1 MPNIAFTFRGASE
14 SNSERFPVLHTK
26 AEQTVTHF
34 FTFCTSMNF
43 TFTTLDLVIIVGY
56 IAAIVAY
63 GFYHRKAGS
72 SEEYFLAGRNMP
84 WYVIGISMFSANISS
99 NSLIAITGG
108 AYKGGIVFF
117 NYEWMASIVL
127 TFFCLFILPFYLKS
141 QVYTMPEYFEKR
153 YDVRSRYYFS
163 FITLVGNIFIDTAGT
178 LFAGVV
184 IAKLVY
190 PEANTVLIVSLLAI
204 FAAGYTIFGGL
215 SSVMRTEMVNTI
227 ILLVSALIL
236 SFIVY
241 EKAGGYSAIMEYASS
256 KDASFTHLV
265 QPLGHPDMPW
275 PGLLLGVPLLGF
287 YFWCNNQFIV
297 QRALS
302 ARDANQ
308 ARKGALF
315 AALLKIPIL
324 FLLVIPGLAAL
335 KLYPNLQEM
344 YAGQLKNY
352 SDGAYPTLV
361 FQLLPAG
368 LIGLVVAGFL
378 AAMASAVSATLN
390 SASTLV
396 TMDFVQ
402 KFRPGMDSKGLVRA
416 GQIATVVFMVITVAW
431 APQIANF
438 ESLMN
443 YMQSVLALISPPVV
457 AIFLIG
463 LFWKRANADGAFAAL
478 MAGLVIAIFTVASEV
493 TGMSPAWNGVHFLIK
508 APIIFAICSVI
519 QIAVSLAT
527 APPPIEKTTGFIWN
541 NGVYNEDSEAL
552 KGLAWYENYRVMA
565 VILLVITF
573 AVVFY
578 YR

>member
-1 MPNIAFTFRGASE
+1 
-14 SNSERFPVLHTK
+14 
-26 AEQTVTHF
+26 
-34 FTFCTSMNF
+34 MNF
-43 TFTTLDLVIIVGY
+43 TLSTIDLVIIVGY
-56 IAAIVAY
+56 ITAIVAY

-127 TFFCLFILPFYLKS
+127 AFFCMFILPFYLKS
-141 QVYTMPEYFEKR
+141 KVYTMPEFFEKR

-190 PEANTVLIVSLLAI
+190 PEANTLVIVSLLAI

-215 SSVMRTEMVNTI
+215 SSVMRTEMVNTV
-227 ILLVSALIL
+227 ILLISAVIL
-236 SFIVY
+236 AFIVY
-241 EKAGGYSAIMEYASS
+241 DKAGGYDAIVGHATA
-256 KDASFTHLV
+256 KDPSYMHLV
-265 QPLGHPDMPW
+265 QPSDNPDMPW
-275 PGLLLGVPLLGF
+275 QGLLFGVPLLGF

-302 ARDANQ
+302 ARNANE

-324 FLLVIPGLAAL
+324 FLLVIPGVAAL

-344 YAGQLKNY
+344 YAGQLKNF

-361 FQLLPAG
+361 FDLLPVG
-368 LIGLVVAGFL
+368 LIGLIVAGFL

-402 KFRPGMDSKGLVRA
+402 KFRPDMDSKGLVRS
-416 GQIATVVFMVITVAW
+416 GQIATVVFMCITVAW

-443 YMQSVLALISPPVV
+443 YMQGVLALISPPVV
-457 AIFLIG
+457 AIFLLG

-478 MAGLVIAIFTVASEV
+478 MVGLVIALVTVASQVYELL
-493 TGMSPAWNGVHFLIK
+493 PDWNNVHFLVK
-508 APIIFAICSVI
+508 APIILTICAVV
-519 QIAVSLAT
+519 QIAISLVT
-527 APPPIEKTTGFIWN
+527 APPPADKIIGMTWDKQ
-541 NGVYNEDSEAL
+541 VYEEDSAAL
-552 KGLAWYENYRVMA
+552 RGLPWYQNYRTLA
-565 VILLVITF
+565 IILLIATF
-573 AVVFY
+573 AVVWW

>member
-1 MPNIAFTFRGASE
+1 
-14 SNSERFPVLHTK
+14 
-26 AEQTVTHF
+26 
-34 FTFCTSMNF
+34 MNF
-43 TFTTLDLVIIVGY
+43 TFTNLDLFIIIAY
-56 IAAIVAY
+56 IAAIIAY
-63 GFYHRKAGS
+63 GFYYRKAGS

-117 NYEWMASIVL
+117 NYEWMASVVL
-127 TFFCLFILPFYLKS
+127 TFFCVFILPFYLKS

-190 PEANTVLIVSLLAI
+190 PEVNTILIVTLLAM

-227 ILLVSALIL
+227 ILLISACIL
-236 SFIVY
+236 CFIVY
-241 EKAGGYSAIMEYASS
+241 EKAGGYSAIMEYANA
-256 KDASFTHLV
+256 KDPSFTHLV
-265 QPLGHPDMPW
+265 QPVDHPDMPW

-302 ARDANQ
+302 ARDANE

-335 KLYPNLQEM
+335 KLYPNLQDM
-344 YAGQLKNY
+344 YADQLKNFA
-352 SDGAYPTLV
+352 DGAYPTLV

-368 LIGLVVAGFL
+368 LVGLVVAGFL

-396 TMDFVQ
+396 TMDFVK
-402 KFRPGMDSKGLVRA
+402 KFNPNMDSKSLVRA
-416 GQIATVVFMVITVAW
+416 GQLATVAFMLITVAW

-478 MAGLVIAIFTVASEV
+478 MAGLVIAVFTVASEV
-493 TGMSPAWNGVHFLIK
+493 GDISAGWNGVHFLIK
-508 APIIFAICSVI
+508 APIIFAICSLI
-519 QIAVSLAT
+519 QIVVSLMT
-527 APPPIEKTTGFIWN
+527 APPPPEKWTGFIWN
-541 NGVYNEDSEAL
+541 KTVYNEDSAAL
-552 KGLAWYENYRVMA
+552 AGVPWYQNYRVLA

>member
-1 MPNIAFTFRGASE
+1 
-14 SNSERFPVLHTK
+14 
-26 AEQTVTHF
+26 
-34 FTFCTSMNF
+34 MNF
-43 TFTTLDLVIIVGY
+43 TFTTIDLVIIVGY

-72 SEEYFLAGRNMP
+72 SEDYFLAGRNMP

-117 NYEWMASIVL
+117 NYEWMASVVL
-127 TFFCLFILPFYLKS
+127 TFFCVFILPFYLKS
-141 QVYTMPEYFEKR
+141 QVYTMPEFFEKR

-190 PEANTVLIVSLLAI
+190 PEANTLLIVSLLAI

-215 SSVMRTEMVNTI
+215 SSVMRTEMVNTV
-227 ILLVSALIL
+227 ILLISAVIL
-236 SFIVY
+236 CFIVY
-241 EKAGGYSAIMEYASS
+241 SKAGGYDAIVAHANA
-256 KDASFTHLV
+256 KDPSFMHLV
-265 QPLGHPDMPW
+265 QPADHPDMPW
-275 PGLLLGVPLLGF
+275 QGLLLGVPLLGF

-302 ARDANQ
+302 AKNADE

-324 FLLVIPGLAAL
+324 FLLVFPGLAAL

-344 YAGQLKNY
+344 YAGQLKNFA
-352 SDGAYPTLV
+352 DGAYPTLV
-361 FQLLPAG
+361 FDLLPAG
-368 LIGLVVAGFL
+368 LVGLVVAGFL

-402 KFRPGMDSKGLVRA
+402 KFRPDMDSKGLVRA
-416 GQIATVVFMVITVAW
+416 GQIATVFFMLITVAW

-443 YMQSVLALISPPVV
+443 YMQGVLALISPPVV
-457 AIFLIG
+457 AIFLLG
-463 LFWKRANADGAFAAL
+463 LFWRRANADGAFAAL
-478 MAGLVIAIFTVASEV
+478 MAGLAIAIFTVASQVGSIWE
-493 TGMSPAWNGVHFLIK
+493 TWDKVHFLVK
-508 APIIFAICSVI
+508 APIILAICMAI
-519 QIAVSLAT
+519 QIVVSLAT
-527 APPPIEKTTGFIWN
+527 APPPAVKTAGMTWDN
-541 NGVYNEDSEAL
+541 AVYEEDSAAL
-552 KGLAWYENYRVMA
+552 KGLPWYQNYRVLA
-565 VILLVITF
+565 VLLMLAT
-573 AVVFY
+573 ALVVGLY
-578 YR
+578 W

>member
-1 MPNIAFTFRGASE
+1 
-14 SNSERFPVLHTK
+14 
-26 AEQTVTHF
+26 
-34 FTFCTSMNF
+34 MNF

-56 IAAIVAY
+56 IAVIVAY

-117 NYEWMASIVL
+117 NYEWMASVVL
-127 TFFCLFILPFYLKS
+127 TFFCVFILPFYLKS

-190 PEANTVLIVSLLAI
+190 PEANTLLIVSLLAV

-227 ILLVSALIL
+227 ILLISAVIL
-236 SFIVY
+236 CFIVY
-241 EKAGGYSAIMEYASS
+241 DKAGGYDAIVAHANA
-256 KDASFTHLV
+256 KDPSFMHLV
-265 QPLGHPDMPW
+265 QPIDHPDMPW

-302 ARDANQ
+302 ARNANE

-324 FLLVIPGLAAL
+324 FLLVFPGLAAL
-335 KLYPNLQEM
+335 KLYPNLQDM
-344 YAGQLKNY
+344 YAGQLKNFA
-352 SDGAYPTLV
+352 DGAYPTLV

-368 LIGLVVAGFL
+368 LVGLVVAGFL

-402 KFRPGMDSKGLVRA
+402 KFRPNMDSKGLVRA

-443 YMQSVLALISPPVV
+443 YMQGVLALISPPVV

-478 MAGLVIAIFTVASEV
+478 MTGLVIALFTVASEV
-493 TGMSPAWNGVHFLIK
+493 LGLSEAWNKVHFLMK
-508 APIIFAICSVI
+508 APIIFAICSVV
-519 QIAVSLAT
+519 QVAVSLAT
-527 APPPIEKTTGFIWN
+527 AVPPAHKLVGFTWN
-541 NGVYNEDSEAL
+541 KAVYDEDSAEL
-552 KGLAWYENYRVMA
+552 VGVPWYQNYRVLS
-565 VILLVITF
+565 VILLIITF

>member
-1 MPNIAFTFRGASE
+1 
-14 SNSERFPVLHTK
+14 
-26 AEQTVTHF
+26 
-34 FTFCTSMNF
+34 MNF
-43 TFTTLDLVIIVGY
+43 TFTNLDLFIIAGY
-56 IAAIVAY
+56 ILAIVAY

-117 NYEWMASIVL
+117 NYEWMASVVL
-127 TFFCLFILPFYLKS
+127 AFFCVFILPFYLKTG
-141 QVYTMPEYFEKR
+141 VYTMPEYFERR
-153 YDVRSRYYFS
+153 YDARSRYYFS
-163 FITLVGNIFIDTAGT
+163 FITLIGNIFIDTAGT

-190 PEANTVLIVSLLAI
+190 PEANTFLVVLLLAL

-227 ILLVSALIL
+227 VLLTSALIL
-236 SFIVY
+236 AFIVY
-241 EKAGGYSAIMEYASS
+241 REAGGYSAIVEAANA
-256 KDASFTHLV
+256 KDPSFMHLV
-265 QPLGHPDMPW
+265 QPSGHPDMPW
-275 PGLLLGVPLLGF
+275 QGLLLGVPLLGF

-302 ARDANQ
+302 ARNANE

-324 FLLVIPGLAAL
+324 FLLVFPGVAAI
-335 KLYPNLQEM
+335 KLYPELKEM
-344 YAGQLKNY
+344 YAGQLQNFA
-352 SDGAYPTLV
+352 DGAYPTLV
-361 FQLLPAG
+361 FKLLPVG

-402 KFRPGMDSKGLVRA
+402 KLRPGLSSKGLVRA
-416 GQIATVVFMVITVAW
+416 GQIATVGFMLITVAW
-431 APQIANF
+431 APQIARF

-457 AIFLIG
+457 AIFLLG

-478 MAGLVIAIFTVASEV
+478 MTGLAMALFSVFSQVY
-493 TGMSPAWNGVHFLIK
+493 GWSPDWNNVHFLVK
-508 APIIFAICSVI
+508 APILLAICAVV
-519 QIAVSLAT
+519 QTAVSLAT
-527 APPPIEKTTGFIWN
+527 SAPPADKTTGMIWTPQ
-541 NGVYNEDSEAL
+541 VYAEDSIPL
-552 KGLAWYENYRVMA
+552 QGLPWYQNYRVLA
-565 VILLVITF
+565 VLLLALTF
-573 AVVFY
+573 AVVYY

>member
-1 MPNIAFTFRGASE
+1 
-14 SNSERFPVLHTK
+14 
-26 AEQTVTHF
+26 
-34 FTFCTSMNF
+34 MNF
-43 TFTTLDLVIIVGY
+43 NFTSLDLIIIVGY

-117 NYEWMASIVL
+117 NYEWVASVVL
-127 TFFCLFILPFYLKS
+127 AFFCVFILPFYLKS

-163 FITLVGNIFIDTAGT
+163 FITLIGNIFIDTAGT

-190 PEANTVLIVSLLAI
+190 PEANTFLIVSLLAI

-227 ILLVSALIL
+227 ILLVSACIL
-236 SFIVY
+236 CAIVY
-241 EKAGGYSAIMEYASS
+241 TEAGGYNAIMEYANA
-256 KDASFTHLV
+256 KDPSFTHLV
-265 QPLGHPDMPW
+265 QPVGHPDMPW

-302 ARDANQ
+302 ARDANE

-344 YAGQLKNY
+344 YAGQLKNF

-361 FQLLPAG
+361 FSLLPAG

-396 TMDFVQ
+396 TMDFVK
-402 KFRPGMDSKGLVRA
+402 KFNPDMDSKSLVRA
-416 GQIATVVFMVITVAW
+416 GQIATVVFMLITVAW

-443 YMQSVLALISPPVV
+443 YMQGVLALISPPVV
-457 AIFLIG
+457 AIFLVG

-478 MAGLVIAIFTVASEV
+478 MVGLVIALFTVASEV
-493 TGMSPAWNGVHFLIK
+493 GSISPAWNGVHFLIK
-508 APIIFAICSVI
+508 APVIFAICSLV
-519 QIAVSLAT
+519 QIVVSLTT
-527 APPPIEKTTGFIWN
+527 APPPAEKWVGFTWDKA
-541 NGVYNEDSEAL
+541 VYEEDSAAL
-552 KGLAWYENYRVMA
+552 VGVPWYRNYRVLA
-565 VILLVITF
+565 VLLLVVTF
-573 AVVFY
+573 AVVIY

>member
-1 MPNIAFTFRGASE
+1 A
-14 SNSERFPVLHTK
+14 
-26 AEQTVTHF
+26 
-34 FTFCTSMNF
+34 
-43 TFTTLDLVIIVGY
+43 
-56 IAAIVAY
+56 
-63 GFYHRKAGS
+63 
-72 SEEYFLAGRNMP
+72 
-84 WYVIGISMFSANISS
+84 
-99 NSLIAITGG
+99 
-108 AYKGGIVFF
+108 
-117 NYEWMASIVL
+117 
-127 TFFCLFILPFYLKS
+127 
-141 QVYTMPEYFEKR
+141 
-153 YDVRSRYYFS
+153 RSRYYFS

-190 PEANTVLIVSLLAI
+190 PGANTTLIVSLLAI
-204 FAAGYTIFGGL
+204 FAAGYTIVGGL
-215 SSVMRTEMVNTI
+215 SSVMRTEMVNTV
-227 ILLVSALIL
+227 ILLISAVIL
-236 SFIVY
+236 AFIVY
-241 EKAGGYSAIMEYASS
+241 DKAGGYDAIVAHANST
-256 KDASFTHLV
+256 DPSFIHLV
-265 QPLGHPDMPW
+265 QPSDHPDMPW
-275 PGLLLGVPLLGF
+275 QGLLLGVPLLGF

-302 ARDANQ
+302 ARNADE

-324 FLLVIPGLAAL
+324 FLLVLPGVAAI

-344 YAGQLKNY
+344 YAGQLKNF

-361 FQLLPAG
+361 FDLLPVG
-368 LIGLVVAGFL
+368 IVGLVVAGFL

-402 KFRPGMDSKGLVRA
+402 KMRPGMDSRGLVRS
-416 GQIATVVFMVITVAW
+416 GQIATVVFMVLTVLW

-457 AIFLIG
+457 AIFLLG

-478 MAGLVIAIFTVASEV
+478 MTGLFIAIFTVASQVSGISE
-493 TGMSPAWNGVHFLIK
+493 AWNNVHFLVK
-508 APIIFAICSVI
+508 APVILAICAAV

-527 APPPIEKTTGFIWN
+527 APPPAEKITGMTWN
-541 NGVYNEDSEAL
+541 NAVYEEDSASL
-552 KGLAWYENYRVMA
+552 RGLPWYQNYRTLS
-565 VILLVITF
+565 VILLIVTF
-573 AVVFY
+573 AVVWW

>member
-1 MPNIAFTFRGASE
+1 
-14 SNSERFPVLHTK
+14 
-26 AEQTVTHF
+26 
-34 FTFCTSMNF
+34 MNF
-43 TFTTLDLVIIVGY
+43 TFTNLDLFIIAGY
-56 IAAIVAY
+56 ILAIVAY

-117 NYEWMASIVL
+117 NYEWMASVVL
-127 TFFCLFILPFYLKS
+127 AFFCVFILPFYLKTG
-141 QVYTMPEYFEKR
+141 VYTMPEYFERR
-153 YDVRSRYYFS
+153 YDARSRYYFS
-163 FITLVGNIFIDTAGT
+163 FITLIGNIFIDTAGT

-190 PEANTVLIVSLLAI
+190 PEANTFLVVLLLAL

-227 ILLVSALIL
+227 VLLTSALIL
-236 SFIVY
+236 AFIVY
-241 EKAGGYSAIMEYASS
+241 REAGGYSAIVEAANA
-256 KDASFTHLV
+256 KDPSFMHLV
-265 QPLGHPDMPW
+265 QPSGHPDMPW
-275 PGLLLGVPLLGF
+275 QGLLLGVPLLGF

-302 ARDANQ
+302 ARNANE

-324 FLLVIPGLAAL
+324 FLLVFPGVAAI
-335 KLYPNLQEM
+335 KLYPELKEM
-344 YAGQLKNY
+344 YAGQLQNFA
-352 SDGAYPTLV
+352 DGAYPTLV
-361 FQLLPAG
+361 FKLLPVG

-402 KFRPGMDSKGLVRA
+402 KLRPGLSSKGLVRA
-416 GQIATVVFMVITVAW
+416 GQIATVGFMLITVAW
-431 APQIANF
+431 APQIARF

-457 AIFLIG
+457 AIFLLG

-478 MAGLVIAIFTVASEV
+478 MTGLAMALFSVFSQ
-493 TGMSPAWNGVHFLIK
+493 MYDWSPAWNNVHFLVK
-508 APIIFAICSVI
+508 APILLAICAVV
-519 QIAVSLAT
+519 QTAVSLAT
-527 APPPIEKTTGFIWN
+527 APPPADKTTGMIWTPQ
-541 NGVYNEDSEAL
+541 VYAEDSIPL
-552 KGLAWYENYRVMA
+552 QGLPWYQNYRVLA
-565 VILLVITF
+565 VLLLALTF
-573 AVVFY
+573 AVVYY

>member
-1 MPNIAFTFRGASE
+1 MEFHF
-14 SNSERFPVLHTK
+14 HT
-26 AEQTVTHF
+26 V
-34 FTFCTSMNF
+34 
-43 TFTTLDLVIIVGY
+43 DLLIITGY
-56 IAAIVAY
+56 ILAIVAY
-63 GFYHRKAGS
+63 GIYHRKAGS

-108 AYKGGIVFF
+108 AFKGGIVFF
-117 NYEWMASIVL
+117 NYEWMASVVL
-127 TFFCLFILPFYLKS
+127 AFFCMFILPFYLKS
-141 QVYTMPEYFEKR
+141 QVYTMPEFFEKR
-153 YDVRSRYYFS
+153 YDARSRYYFS

-190 PEANTVLIVSLLAI
+190 PGANTTLIVSLLAI
-204 FAAGYTIFGGL
+204 FAAGYTIVGGL
-215 SSVMRTEMVNTI
+215 SSVMRTEMVNTV
-227 ILLVSALIL
+227 ILLISAVIL
-236 SFIVY
+236 AFIVY
-241 EKAGGYSAIMEYASS
+241 DKAGGYDAIVKHANTT
-256 KDASFTHLV
+256 DPSFMHLV
-265 QPLGHPDMPW
+265 QPSDHPDMPW
-275 PGLLLGVPLLGF
+275 QGLLFGVPLLGF

-302 ARDANQ
+302 ARNADE

-324 FLLVIPGLAAL
+324 FLLVLPGVAAI

-344 YAGQLKNY
+344 YAGQLKNF

-361 FQLLPAG
+361 FDLLPVG
-368 LIGLVVAGFL
+368 LVGLVVAGFL

-402 KFRPGMDSKGLVRA
+402 KLRPDMDSKGLVRS
-416 GQIATVVFMVITVAW
+416 GQIATVVFMVLTVLW

-457 AIFLIG
+457 AIFLLG

-478 MAGLVIAIFTVASEV
+478 MTGLVIAIFTVVSQVSELS
-493 TGMSPAWNGVHFLIK
+493 GAWNNVHFLVK
-508 APIIFAICSVI
+508 APIILAICGLV
-519 QIAVSLAT
+519 QIVVSLAT
-527 APPPIEKTTGFIWN
+527 APPPAENTSGMTWN
-541 NGVYNEDSEAL
+541 NTVYEEDSASL
-552 KGLAWYENYRVMA
+552 RGLPWYQNYRTLS

-573 AVVFY
+573 AVVWW

>member
-1 MPNIAFTFRGASE
+1 
-14 SNSERFPVLHTK
+14 
-26 AEQTVTHF
+26 
-34 FTFCTSMNF
+34 MNF
-43 TFTTLDLVIIVGY
+43 TFSTLDLVIIVGY
-56 IAAIVAY
+56 ITAIVAY

-127 TFFCLFILPFYLKS
+127 AFFCMFILPFYLKS
-141 QVYTMPEYFEKR
+141 QVYTMPEFFEKR
-153 YDVRSRYYFS
+153 YDARSRYYFS

-190 PEANTVLIVSLLAI
+190 PEANTTLIVSLLAI

-215 SSVMRTEMVNTI
+215 SSVMRTEMVNTV
-227 ILLVSALIL
+227 ILLISAVIL
-236 SFIVY
+236 AFIVY
-241 EKAGGYSAIMEYASS
+241 NKAGGYDAIVEYANA
-256 KDASFTHLV
+256 KDASFMHLI
-265 QPLGHPDMPW
+265 QPSDNPDMPW
-275 PGLLLGVPLLGF
+275 QGLVFGVPLLGF

-302 ARDANQ
+302 AKNANE

-324 FLLVIPGLAAL
+324 FLLVIPGVAAL

-344 YAGQLKNY
+344 YAGQLKNF

-361 FQLLPAG
+361 FDLLPAG
-368 LIGLVVAGFL
+368 LIGLIVAGFL

-402 KFRPGMDSKGLVRA
+402 KFRPNMDSKGLVRA

-443 YMQSVLALISPPVV
+443 YMQGVLALISPPVV
-457 AIFLIG
+457 AIFLLG

-478 MAGLVIAIFTVASEV
+478 MVGLAIALITVASQV
-493 TGMSPAWNGVHFLIK
+493 SDLIPAWNAVHFLVK
-508 APIIFAICSVI
+508 APLILAVCATV
-519 QIAVSLAT
+519 QIVVSLAT
-527 APPPIEKTTGFIWN
+527 APPSAEKTIGMTWN
-541 NGVYNEDSEAL
+541 NEVYQADSAEL
-552 KGLAWYENYRVMA
+552 KGLAWYQNYRTLA
-565 VILLVITF
+565 LILLAVTF
-573 AVVFY
+573 AVVWW

>member
-1 MPNIAFTFRGASE
+1 
-14 SNSERFPVLHTK
+14 
-26 AEQTVTHF
+26 
-34 FTFCTSMNF
+34 MNF

-56 IAAIVAY
+56 ILAIVAY

-117 NYEWMASIVL
+117 NYEWMASVVL
-127 TFFCLFILPFYLKS
+127 AFFCVFILPFYLRTG
-141 QVYTMPEYFEKR
+141 VYTMPEFFEKR
-153 YDVRSRYYFS
+153 YDARSRYYFS
-163 FITLVGNIFIDTAGT
+163 FITLIGNIFIDTAGT

-190 PEANTVLIVSLLAI
+190 PEANTFLIVLLLAM

-227 ILLVSALIL
+227 ILLISAVIL
-236 SFIVY
+236 AFIVY
-241 EKAGGYSAIMEYASS
+241 DKAGGYQAIVDAANA
-256 KDASFTHLV
+256 KDPSFMHLV
-265 QPLGHPDMPW
+265 QPSNHPDMPW
-275 PGLLLGVPLLGF
+275 QGLLLGVPLLGF

-302 ARDANQ
+302 ARDANE

-324 FLLVIPGLAAL
+324 FLLVLPGIAAI
-335 KLYPNLQEM
+335 KLYPDLQEM

-352 SDGAYPTLV
+352 ADGAYPTLV
-361 FQLLPAG
+361 FKLLPAG
-368 LIGLVVAGFL
+368 LVGLVVAGFL

-402 KFRPGMDSKGLVRA
+402 KLRPGLSSQGLVRA
-416 GQIATVVFMVITVAW
+416 GQIATVGFMLITVAW

-457 AIFLIG
+457 AIFLLG

-478 MAGLVIAIFTVASEV
+478 MAGLAMALFSVASQVYEL
-493 TGMSPAWNGVHFLIK
+493 SPAWNQVHFLVK
-508 APIIFAICSVI
+508 APILLAVCMTV
-519 QIAVSLAT
+519 QLVVSLAT
-527 APPPIEKTTGFIWN
+527 APPPAEKIVGMIWTPQ
-541 NGVYNEDSEAL
+541 VYAEDSIPL
-552 KGLAWYENYRVMA
+552 QGVPWYQNYRVLA
-565 VILLVITF
+565 VLLLILTF

>member
-1 MPNIAFTFRGASE
+1 MHHFT
-14 SNSERFPVLHTK
+14 L
-26 AEQTVTHF
+26 
-34 FTFCTSMNF
+34 
-43 TFTTLDLVIIVGY
+43 TTLDLIIIVGY
-56 IAAIVAY
+56 IVAIVAY
-63 GFYHRKAGS
+63 GFYHRKASS
-72 SEEYFLAGRNMP
+72 SEEYFLAGRDMP
-84 WYVIGISMFSANISS
+84 WYVIGISMFAANISS

-127 TFFCLFILPFYLKS
+127 TFFCFFILPFYLKS
-141 QVYTMPEYFEKR
+141 GVYTMPEYFERR
-153 YDVRSRYYFS
+153 YDARSRYYFS
-163 FITLVGNIFIDTAGT
+163 FITLIGNIFIDTAGT

-190 PEANTVLIVSLLAI
+190 PEANTTLIVSLLAV
-204 FAAGYTIFGGL
+204 FAATYTIFGGL
-215 SSVMRTEMVNTI
+215 SSVMRTEMVNTV
-227 ILLVSALIL
+227 ILLISALIL
-236 SFIVY
+236 AVIVFN
-241 EKAGGYSAIMEYASS
+241 KAGGYDAIIATANA
-256 KDASFTHLV
+256 KNPSFTHLV
-265 QPLGHPDMPW
+265 LPSDNPDMPW
-275 PGLLLGVPLLGF
+275 QGLLFGVPLLGF

-302 ARDANQ
+302 AKNANE

-324 FLLVIPGLAAL
+324 FLLVFPGLAAL
-335 KLYPNLQEM
+335 KLYPNLQDM
-344 YAGQLKNY
+344 FSGQLKNFA
-352 SDGAYPTLV
+352 DGAYPTLV
-361 FQLLPAG
+361 FDLLPVG
-368 LIGLVVAGFL
+368 LVGLVVAGFL

-402 KFRPGMDSKGLVRA
+402 KLRPGLDSKGLVRA
-416 GQIATVVFMVITVAW
+416 GQIATVFFMVITVAW
-431 APQIANF
+431 APQIGKF

-457 AIFLIG
+457 AIFLVG

-478 MAGLVIAIFTVASEV
+478 MAGLAVALV
-493 TGMSPAWNGVHFLIK
+493 TLFSQIYNLIPDWNKVHFLVK
-508 APIIFAICSVI
+508 APLLLVLCATV

-527 APPPIEKTTGFIWN
+527 APPPAVKTDHFTWSKA
-541 NGVYNEDSEAL
+541 YYDADSAAL
-552 KGLAWYENYRVMA
+552 AGIPWFKNYRVLA
-565 VILLVITF
+565 ILLLVLTF

>member
-1 MPNIAFTFRGASE
+1 
-14 SNSERFPVLHTK
+14 
-26 AEQTVTHF
+26 
-34 FTFCTSMNF
+34 MNF
-43 TFTTLDLVIIVGY
+43 TFTHLDLFIIVGY
-56 IAAIVAY
+56 ILAIVAY

-72 SEEYFLAGRNMP
+72 SEDYFLAGRNMP

-127 TFFCLFILPFYLKS
+127 TFFCVFILPFYLRS
-141 QVYTMPEYFEKR
+141 QVYTMPEFFEKR
-153 YDVRSRYYFS
+153 YDARSRYYFS

-215 SSVMRTEMVNTI
+215 SSVMRTEMVNTV
-227 ILLVSALIL
+227 ILLISAVIL
-236 SFIVY
+236 CFIVY
-241 EKAGGYSAIMEYASS
+241 DKAGGYDAIMANAEAN
-256 KDASFTHLV
+256 DPSFIHLI
-265 QPLGHPDMPW
+265 QPTDHPDMPW
-275 PGLLLGVPLLGF
+275 QGLLLGVPLLGF

-302 ARDANQ
+302 AKNANE

-315 AALLKIPIL
+315 AALLKIPVL

-344 YAGQLKNY
+344 YAGQLKNF

-402 KFRPGMDSKGLVRA
+402 KFRPDMDSKGLVRA

-443 YMQSVLALISPPVV
+443 YMQGVLALISPPVV

-478 MAGLVIAIFTVASEV
+478 MAGLGIALFTVASQVSGLSE
-493 TGMSPAWNGVHFLIK
+493 AWNGVHFLIK
-508 APIIFAICSVI
+508 APIILAICSVI
-519 QIAVSLAT
+519 QIVVSLAT
-527 APPPIEKTTGFIWN
+527 APPPAEKLVGMTWDN
-541 NGVYNEDSEAL
+541 AVYQEDTAEL
-552 KGLAWYENYRVMA
+552 KGVPWHQNYRTMA
-565 VILLVITF
+565 VILLVLTF

>member
-1 MPNIAFTFRGASE
+1 
-14 SNSERFPVLHTK
+14 
-26 AEQTVTHF
+26 
-34 FTFCTSMNF
+34 MNF
-43 TFTTLDLVIIVGY
+43 TFTNLDLFIIVGY
-56 IAAIVAY
+56 ILAIVAY

-72 SEEYFLAGRNMP
+72 SEDYFLAGRNMP

-127 TFFCLFILPFYLKS
+127 TFFCVFILPFYLRS
-141 QVYTMPEYFEKR
+141 QVYTMPEFFEKR
-153 YDVRSRYYFS
+153 YDARSRYYFS

-190 PEANTVLIVSLLAI
+190 PEANTVMIVSLLAI

-215 SSVMRTEMVNTI
+215 SSVMRTEMVNTV
-227 ILLVSALIL
+227 ILLISAVIL
-236 SFIVY
+236 CFIVY
-241 EKAGGYSAIMEYASS
+241 DKAGGYGAIMANAEAH
-256 KDASFTHLV
+256 DPSFTHLI
-265 QPLGHPDMPW
+265 QPTDHPDMPW

-302 ARDANQ
+302 AKNANE

-315 AALLKIPIL
+315 AALLKIPVL

-344 YAGQLKNY
+344 YAGQLKNFA
-352 SDGAYPTLV
+352 DGAYPTLV

-368 LIGLVVAGFL
+368 LVGLVVAGFL

-402 KFRPGMDSKGLVRA
+402 KFRPDMDSKALVRA
-416 GQIATVVFMVITVAW
+416 GQVATVVFMLITVAW

-443 YMQSVLALISPPVV
+443 YMQGVLALISPPVV

-478 MAGLVIAIFTVASEV
+478 MVGLGIALFTVASQVSGLSE
-493 TGMSPAWNGVHFLIK
+493 AWNAVHFLIK
-508 APIIFAICSVI
+508 APIILAICSLT
-519 QIAVSLAT
+519 QIVVSLAT
-527 APPPIEKTTGFIWN
+527 APPPAEKLVGMTWDN
-541 NGVYNEDSEAL
+541 AVYQEDSAEL
-552 KGLAWYENYRVMA
+552 QGVPWYQNYRTMA
-565 VILLVITF
+565 IILLVLTF
-573 AVVFY
+573 AVVFW

>member
-1 MPNIAFTFRGASE
+1 
-14 SNSERFPVLHTK
+14 
-26 AEQTVTHF
+26 
-34 FTFCTSMNF
+34 MNF
-43 TFTTLDLVIIVGY
+43 TFTNLDLFIIAGY
-56 IAAIVAY
+56 ILAIVAY

-117 NYEWMASIVL
+117 NYEWMASVVL
-127 TFFCLFILPFYLKS
+127 AFFCVFILPFYLKTG
-141 QVYTMPEYFEKR
+141 VYTMPEFFERR
-153 YDVRSRYYFS
+153 YDARSRYYFS
-163 FITLVGNIFIDTAGT
+163 FITLIGNIFIDTAGT

-190 PEANTVLIVSLLAI
+190 PEANTFLVVLLLAL

-227 ILLVSALIL
+227 ILLASALIL
-236 SFIVY
+236 AVIVY
-241 EKAGGYSAIMEYASS
+241 QEAGGYSAIVEAANA
-256 KDASFTHLV
+256 KDPSFMHLV
-265 QPLGHPDMPW
+265 QPSDHPDMPW
-275 PGLLLGVPLLGF
+275 QGLLLGVPLLGF

-302 ARDANQ
+302 ARNANE

-324 FLLVIPGLAAL
+324 FLLVFPGVAAI
-335 KLYPNLQEM
+335 KLYPELKEM
-344 YAGQLKNY
+344 YAGQLQNFA
-352 SDGAYPTLV
+352 DGAYPTLV
-361 FQLLPAG
+361 FKLLPVG

-402 KFRPGMDSKGLVRA
+402 KLRPGLSSKGLVRA
-416 GQIATVVFMVITVAW
+416 GQIATVGFMLITVAW
-431 APQIANF
+431 APQIARF

-457 AIFLIG
+457 AIFLLG

-478 MAGLVIAIFTVASEV
+478 MTGLAMALFSVFSQ
-493 TGMSPAWNGVHFLIK
+493 MYDWSPDWNNVHFLVK
-508 APIIFAICSVI
+508 APILLAICVVV
-519 QIAVSLAT
+519 QTAVSLAT
-527 APPPIEKTTGFIWN
+527 APPPADKTTGMIWTPQ
-541 NGVYNEDSEAL
+541 VYAEDSVPL
-552 KGLAWYENYRVMA
+552 QGLPWHQNYRVLA
-565 VILLVITF
+565 VLLLVLTF
-573 AVVFY
+573 AVVYY

>member
-1 MPNIAFTFRGASE
+1 
-14 SNSERFPVLHTK
+14 
-26 AEQTVTHF
+26 
-34 FTFCTSMNF
+34 MNF
-43 TFTTLDLVIIVGY
+43 TFTNLDLFIIVGY
-56 IAAIVAY
+56 ILAIVAY

-72 SEEYFLAGRNMP
+72 SEDYFLAGRNMP

-127 TFFCLFILPFYLKS
+127 TFFCVFILPFYLRS
-141 QVYTMPEYFEKR
+141 QVYTMPEFFEKR

-184 IAKLVY
+184 VAKLVY
-190 PEANTVLIVSLLAI
+190 PEANTILIVSFLAV

-227 ILLVSALIL
+227 VLLVSAVIL
-236 SFIVY
+236 CFIVY
-241 EKAGGYSAIMEYASS
+241 DKAGGYDAIMAHANAH
-256 KDASFTHLV
+256 DPSFTHLI
-265 QPLGHPDMPW
+265 QPSNHPDMPW
-275 PGLLLGVPLLGF
+275 QGLLLGVPLLGF

-302 ARDANQ
+302 ARNANE

-315 AALLKIPIL
+315 AALLKIPVL

-344 YAGQLKNY
+344 YAGQLKNF

-402 KFRPGMDSKGLVRA
+402 KFRPDLDSKALVRA

-443 YMQSVLALISPPVV
+443 YMQGVLALISPPVV

-478 MAGLVIAIFTVASEV
+478 MAGLVIALFTVASQIMEI
-493 TGMSPAWNGVHFLIK
+493 SAAWNGVHFLIK
-508 APIIFAICSVI
+508 APIILAICSVI

-527 APPPIEKTTGFIWN
+527 APPPAHKLVGMTWDN
-541 NGVYNEDSEAL
+541 AVYEEDTAELA
-552 KGLAWYENYRVMA
+552 GLPWYQNYRTMA
-565 VILLVITF
+565 VILLVLTF

>member
-1 MPNIAFTFRGASE
+1 
-14 SNSERFPVLHTK
+14 
-26 AEQTVTHF
+26 
-34 FTFCTSMNF
+34 MNF
-43 TFTTLDLVIIVGY
+43 TFTNLDLFIIIVY

-72 SEEYFLAGRNMP
+72 SEDYFLAGRNMP

-127 TFFCLFILPFYLKS
+127 TFFCVFILPFYLRS
-141 QVYTMPEYFEKR
+141 QVYTMPEFFEKR

-184 IAKLVY
+184 IAKLVF
-190 PEANTVLIVSLLAI
+190 PEANTILIVSLLAI

-227 ILLVSALIL
+227 VLLISAVILC
-236 SFIVY
+236 FIVY
-241 EKAGGYSAIMEYASS
+241 DKAGGYDAIMANASA
-256 KDASFTHLV
+256 KDPSFVHLI
-265 QPLGHPDMPW
+265 QPIDHPDMPW

-302 ARDANQ
+302 ARNANE

-315 AALLKIPIL
+315 AALLKLPVL

-344 YAGQLKNY
+344 YAGQLKNF

-361 FQLLPAG
+361 FKLLPVG
-368 LIGLVVAGFL
+368 LVGLVVAGFL

-390 SASTLV
+390 SASTLI

-402 KFRPGMDSKGLVRA
+402 KFRPDMDSKGLVRA
-416 GQIATVVFMVITVAW
+416 GQISTVVFMVITVAW

-443 YMQSVLALISPPVV
+443 YMQGVLALISPPVV

-478 MAGLVIAIFTVASEV
+478 MAGLVIALFTVASQI
-493 TGMSPAWNGVHFLIK
+493 TGLSGAWNSVHFLIK
-508 APIIFAICSVI
+508 APIILAICSAV
-519 QIAVSLAT
+519 QIGVSLAT
-527 APPPIEKTTGFIWN
+527 APPPTEKLVGMTWDN
-541 NGVYNEDSEAL
+541 AVYQEDTAELA
-552 KGLAWYENYRVMA
+552 GLPWYQNYRTMA
-565 VILLVITF
+565 VILLVMTF

>member
-1 MPNIAFTFRGASE
+1 
-14 SNSERFPVLHTK
+14 
-26 AEQTVTHF
+26 
-34 FTFCTSMNF
+34 MNF
-43 TFTTLDLVIIVGY
+43 TFTTIDLIIIVGY
-56 IAAIVAY
+56 ITAIVAY

-127 TFFCLFILPFYLKS
+127 TFFCVFILPFYLKS
-141 QVYTMPEYFEKR
+141 KVYTMPEFFEKR

-190 PEANTVLIVSLLAI
+190 PEANTLLIVSALAI

-227 ILLVSALIL
+227 ILLISAVIL
-236 SFIVY
+236 CFIVY
-241 EKAGGYSAIMEYASS
+241 DRAGGYDAIVDYANA
-256 KDASFTHLV
+256 KDPSFMHLV
-265 QPLGHPDMPW
+265 QPIDHPDMPW

-302 ARDANQ
+302 ARNANE

-324 FLLVIPGLAAL
+324 FLLVFPGLAAL
-335 KLYPNLQEM
+335 KLYPNLQDM
-344 YAGQLKNY
+344 YAGQLKNFA
-352 SDGAYPTLV
+352 DGAYPTLV

-368 LIGLVVAGFL
+368 LVGLVVAGFL

-402 KFRPGMDSKGLVRA
+402 KFRPNMDSKGLVRA

-431 APQIANF
+431 APQIAKF

-443 YMQSVLALISPPVV
+443 YMQGVLALISPPVV
-457 AIFLIG
+457 AIFLVG

-478 MAGLVIAIFTVASEV
+478 MAGLAIALFTVASEV
-493 TGMSPAWNGVHFLIK
+493 TGLSESWNKIHFLMK
-508 APIIFAICSVI
+508 APIIFAICAII
-519 QIAVSLAT
+519 QVVVSLAT
-527 APPPIEKTTGFIWN
+527 APPPVEKLVGFTWDQS
-541 NGVYNEDSEAL
+541 VYDEDSAAL
-552 KGLAWYENYRVMA
+552 VGTPWYQNYRVMA
-565 VILLVITF
+565 VVLLVITF

>member
-1 MPNIAFTFRGASE
+1 
-14 SNSERFPVLHTK
+14 
-26 AEQTVTHF
+26 
-34 FTFCTSMNF
+34 
-43 TFTTLDLVIIVGY
+43 
-56 IAAIVAY
+56 
-63 GFYHRKAGS
+63 
-72 SEEYFLAGRNMP
+72 
-84 WYVIGISMFSANISS
+84 
-99 NSLIAITGG
+99 
-108 AYKGGIVFF
+108 
-117 NYEWMASIVL
+117 
-127 TFFCLFILPFYLKS
+127 
-141 QVYTMPEYFEKR
+141 MPEFFEKR

-190 PEANTVLIVSLLAI
+190 PEANTILIVSLLAV

-227 ILLVSALIL
+227 VLLISAVILC
-236 SFIVY
+236 FIVY
-241 EKAGGYSAIMEYASS
+241 DRAGGYDAIMANASA
-256 KDASFTHLV
+256 KDPSFVHLI
-265 QPLGHPDMPW
+265 QPIDHPDMPW

-302 ARDANQ
+302 ARNANE

-315 AALLKIPIL
+315 AALLKIPVL

-344 YAGQLKNY
+344 YAGQLKNF

-361 FQLLPAG
+361 FKLLPAG
-368 LIGLVVAGFL
+368 LVGLVVAGFL

-402 KFRPGMDSKGLVRA
+402 KFRPNMDSKGLVRA

-443 YMQSVLALISPPVV
+443 YMQGVLALISPPVV
-457 AIFLIG
+457 AIFLLG

-478 MAGLVIAIFTVASEV
+478 MAGLVIALFTVASQV
-493 TGMSPAWNGVHFLIK
+493 TGLSGAWNSVHFLIK
-508 APIIFAICSVI
+508 APIILAICSLI

-527 APPPIEKTTGFIWN
+527 APPPSEKLVGMTWDN
-541 NGVYNEDSEAL
+541 AVYQEDTAELA
-552 KGLAWYENYRVMA
+552 GLPWYQNYRTMA

>member
-1 MPNIAFTFRGASE
+1 
-14 SNSERFPVLHTK
+14 
-26 AEQTVTHF
+26 
-34 FTFCTSMNF
+34 MNF

-117 NYEWMASIVL
+117 NYEWMASVVL
-127 TFFCLFILPFYLKS
+127 AFFCMFILPFYLKS
-141 QVYTMPEYFEKR
+141 QVYTMPEFFEKR
-153 YDVRSRYYFS
+153 YDARSRYYFS
-163 FITLVGNIFIDTAGT
+163 FITLIGNIFIDTAGT

-190 PEANTVLIVSLLAI
+190 PEANTILIVSLLAM

-227 ILLVSALIL
+227 ILLISAMIL
-236 SFIVY
+236 AFIVY
-241 EKAGGYSAIMEYASS
+241 DKAGGYQAIVDAANA
-256 KDASFTHLV
+256 KDPSFMHLV
-265 QPLGHPDMPW
+265 QPSGHPDMPW
-275 PGLLLGVPLLGF
+275 QGLLFGVPLLGF

-302 ARDANQ
+302 ARNANE

-324 FLLVIPGLAAL
+324 FLLVFPGLAAV

-344 YAGQLKNY
+344 YAGQLKNFA
-352 SDGAYPTLV
+352 DGAYPTLV

-402 KFRPGMDSKGLVRA
+402 KLRPDLDSKGLVRA
-416 GQIATVVFMVITVAW
+416 GQISTVAFMLITVAW

-443 YMQSVLALISPPVV
+443 YMQGVLALISPPVV
-457 AIFLIG
+457 AIFLLG

-478 MAGLVIAIFTVASEV
+478 MTGLVIALFTVFSQV
-493 TGMSPAWNGVHFLIK
+493 FDWMPAWNAVHFLVK
-508 APIIFAICSVI
+508 APLLLLVCSIV

-527 APPPIEKTTGFIWN
+527 APPPAIKTSGLTWN
-541 NGVYNEDSEAL
+541 NAVYEEDSAAL
-552 KGLAWYENYRVMA
+552 RGLPWYQNYRVLA
-565 VILLVITF
+565 VILLVATF
-573 AVVFY
+573 AVVIY

>member
-1 MPNIAFTFRGASE
+1 
-14 SNSERFPVLHTK
+14 
-26 AEQTVTHF
+26 
-34 FTFCTSMNF
+34 MNF
-43 TFTTLDLVIIVGY
+43 TFTTIDLVIIVGY

-72 SEEYFLAGRNMP
+72 SEDYFLAGRNMP

-117 NYEWMASIVL
+117 NYEWMASVVL
-127 TFFCLFILPFYLKS
+127 TFFCVFILPFYLKS
-141 QVYTMPEYFEKR
+141 QVYTMPEFFEKR

-190 PEANTVLIVSLLAI
+190 PEANTLLIVSLLAI

-215 SSVMRTEMVNTI
+215 SSVMRTEMVNTV
-227 ILLVSALIL
+227 ILLISAVIL
-236 SFIVY
+236 CFIVY
-241 EKAGGYSAIMEYASS
+241 SKAGGYDAIVAHANA
-256 KDASFTHLV
+256 KDPSFMHLV
-265 QPLGHPDMPW
+265 QPADHPDMPW
-275 PGLLLGVPLLGF
+275 QGLLLGVPLLGF

-302 ARDANQ
+302 AKNADE

-324 FLLVIPGLAAL
+324 FLLVFPGLAAL

-344 YAGQLKNY
+344 YAGQLKNFA
-352 SDGAYPTLV
+352 DGAYPTLV
-361 FQLLPAG
+361 FDLLPAG
-368 LIGLVVAGFL
+368 LVGLVVAGFL

-402 KFRPGMDSKGLVRA
+402 KFRPDMDSKGLVRA
-416 GQIATVVFMVITVAW
+416 GQIATVFFMLITVAW

-443 YMQSVLALISPPVV
+443 YMQGVLALISPPVV
-457 AIFLIG
+457 AIFLLG

-478 MAGLVIAIFTVASEV
+478 MAGLAIAIFTVASQVGSIWE
-493 TGMSPAWNGVHFLIK
+493 TWDKVHFLVK
-508 APIIFAICSVI
+508 APIILAICMAI
-519 QIAVSLAT
+519 QIVVSLAT
-527 APPPIEKTTGFIWN
+527 APPPAIKTAGMTWDN
-541 NGVYNEDSEAL
+541 AVYEEDSAAL
-552 KGLAWYENYRVMA
+552 KGLPWYQNYRVLA
-565 VILLVITF
+565 VLLMLAT
-573 AVVFY
+573 ALVVGLY
-578 YR
+578 W

>member
-1 MPNIAFTFRGASE
+1 
-14 SNSERFPVLHTK
+14 
-26 AEQTVTHF
+26 
-34 FTFCTSMNF
+34 MNF
-43 TFTTLDLVIIVGY
+43 TFSNIDLIIIVVY
-56 IAAIVAY
+56 ILAIVAY

-117 NYEWMASIVL
+117 NYEWMASVVL
-127 TFFCLFILPFYLKS
+127 AFFCVFILPFYLRTG
-141 QVYTMPEYFEKR
+141 VYTMPEFFEKR

-190 PEANTVLIVSLLAI
+190 PEANTMLVVLLLAL

-227 ILLVSALIL
+227 VLLTSALIL
-236 SFIVY
+236 AVIVY
-241 EKAGGYSAIMEYASS
+241 QQAGGYNAIVEAANA
-256 KDASFTHLV
+256 KDPSFMHLV
-265 QPLGHPDMPW
+265 QPSDHPDMPW
-275 PGLLLGVPLLGF
+275 QGLLLGVPLLGF

-302 ARDANQ
+302 ARDANE

-315 AALLKIPIL
+315 AGLLKIPIL
-324 FLLVIPGLAAL
+324 FLLVFPGIAAI
-335 KLYPNLQEM
+335 KLYPNLREM
-344 YAGQLKNY
+344 YAGQLQNF

-368 LIGLVVAGFL
+368 IIGLVVAGFL

-402 KFRPGMDSKGLVRA
+402 KLRPGMSSKGLVRA
-416 GQIATVVFMVITVAW
+416 GQIATVVFMLITVAW
-431 APQIANF
+431 APQIATF

-457 AIFLIG
+457 AIFLLG

-478 MAGLVIAIFTVASEV
+478 VVGLGMALFSVFSQVYGW
-493 TGMSPAWNGVHFLIK
+493 SPAWNGVHFLVK
-508 APIIFAICSVI
+508 APILLAICLAVQTI
-519 QIAVSLAT
+519 VSLAT
-527 APPPIEKTTGFIWN
+527 PPPPAEKTTGMIWTPE
-541 NGVYNEDSEAL
+541 VYAEDSIPL
-552 KGLAWYENYRVMA
+552 RGVPWYQNYRVLA
-565 VILLVITF
+565 VLLLVLTF

>member
-1 MPNIAFTFRGASE
+1 
-14 SNSERFPVLHTK
+14 
-26 AEQTVTHF
+26 
-34 FTFCTSMNF
+34 MNF
-43 TFTTLDLVIIVGY
+43 TLSTIDLVIIVGY
-56 IAAIVAY
+56 ITAIVAY

-127 TFFCLFILPFYLKS
+127 AFFCMFILPFYLKS
-141 QVYTMPEYFEKR
+141 KVYTMPEFFEKR

-190 PEANTVLIVSLLAI
+190 PEANTLVIVSLLAI

-215 SSVMRTEMVNTI
+215 SSVMRTEMVNTV
-227 ILLVSALIL
+227 ILLISAVIL
-236 SFIVY
+236 AFIVY
-241 EKAGGYSAIMEYASS
+241 DKAGGYDAIVAHATA
-256 KDASFTHLV
+256 KDPSYMHLV
-265 QPLGHPDMPW
+265 QPSDNPDMPW
-275 PGLLLGVPLLGF
+275 QGLLFGVPLLGF

-302 ARDANQ
+302 ARNANE

-324 FLLVIPGLAAL
+324 FLLVIPGVAAL

-344 YAGQLKNY
+344 YAGQLKNF

-361 FQLLPAG
+361 FDLLPVG
-368 LIGLVVAGFL
+368 LIGLIVAGFL

-402 KFRPGMDSKGLVRA
+402 KFRPDMDSKGLVRS
-416 GQIATVVFMVITVAW
+416 GQIATVVFMCITVAW

-443 YMQSVLALISPPVV
+443 YMQGVLALISPPVV
-457 AIFLIG
+457 AIFLLG

-478 MAGLVIAIFTVASEV
+478 MVGLVIALVTVASQVYELL
-493 TGMSPAWNGVHFLIK
+493 PDWNNVHFLVK
-508 APIIFAICSVI
+508 APIILAICAVV
-519 QIAVSLAT
+519 QIAISLVT
-527 APPPIEKTTGFIWN
+527 APPPADKIIGMTWDKQ
-541 NGVYNEDSEAL
+541 VYEEDSAAL
-552 KGLAWYENYRVMA
+552 LGLPWYQNYRTLA
-565 VILLVITF
+565 VILLIATF
-573 AVVFY
+573 AVVWW

>member
-1 MPNIAFTFRGASE
+1 
-14 SNSERFPVLHTK
+14 
-26 AEQTVTHF
+26 
-34 FTFCTSMNF
+34 MNF
-43 TFTTLDLVIIVGY
+43 TFTTLDMIIIVGY
-56 IAAIVAY
+56 ILAIVAY

-72 SEEYFLAGRNMP
+72 SEEYFLAGRDMTWP
-84 WYVIGISMFSANISS
+84 IIGISMFSANISS

-127 TFFCLFILPFYLKS
+127 TFFCIFILPFYLKTK
-141 QVYTMPEYFEKR
+141 VYTMPEFFEKR

-163 FITLVGNIFIDTAGT
+163 FITLIGNIFIDTAGT
-178 LFAGVV
+178 LFAGVI

-190 PEANTVLIVSLLAI
+190 PEANTLLIVSLLAV

-227 ILLVSALIL
+227 VLLISAVILA
-236 SFIVY
+236 FIVY
-241 EKAGGYSAIMEYASS
+241 SKAGGYDAIVESANA
-256 KDASFTHLV
+256 KDPSFMHLV
-265 QPLGHPDMPW
+265 QPSGHPDMPW
-275 PGLLLGVPLLGF
+275 LGLVLGVPLLGF

-302 ARDANQ
+302 AKNADE

-324 FLLVIPGLAAL
+324 FLLVFPGLAAL

-344 YAGQLKNY
+344 YAGQLKNF

-361 FQLLPAG
+361 FDLLPAG
-368 LIGLVVAGFL
+368 LVGLIVAGFL

-402 KFRPGMDSKGLVRA
+402 KFRPNMDSKGLVRS
-416 GQIATVVFMVITVAW
+416 GQIATVVFMLITVAW

-443 YMQSVLALISPPVV
+443 YMQGVLALISPPVV
-457 AIFLIG
+457 AIFLLG

-478 MAGLVIAIFTVASEV
+478 MTGLAIALFTVASQV
-493 TGMSPAWNGVHFLIK
+493 YKIMPAWDSVHFLVK
-508 APIIFAICSVI
+508 APIIFAICALV
-519 QIAVSLAT
+519 QIAISLAT
-527 APPPIEKTTGFIWN
+527 APPPSNKINGFTWDEA
-541 NGVYNEDSEAL
+541 VYKEDSLAL
-552 KGLAWYENYRVMA
+552 VGLPWYQNYRVMS

>member
-1 MPNIAFTFRGASE
+1 
-14 SNSERFPVLHTK
+14 
-26 AEQTVTHF
+26 
-34 FTFCTSMNF
+34 MNF
-43 TFTTLDLVIIVGY
+43 TFTTLDLVIIIGY

-72 SEEYFLAGRNMP
+72 SEDYFLAGRNMP

-117 NYEWMASIVL
+117 NYEWMASVVL
-127 TFFCLFILPFYLKS
+127 AFFCVFILPFYLKS
-141 QVYTMPEYFEKR
+141 GVYTMPEFFEKR
-153 YDVRSRYYFS
+153 YDARSRYYFS

-215 SSVMRTEMVNTI
+215 SSVMRTEMVNTV
-227 ILLVSALIL
+227 ILLISALIL
-236 SFIVY
+236 AFIVY
-241 EKAGGYSAIMEYASS
+241 REAGGYSAIVEHANA
-256 KDASFTHLV
+256 KDPSFMHLV
-265 QPLGHPDMPW
+265 QPSDHPDMPW
-275 PGLLLGVPLLGF
+275 QGLLLGVPLLGF

-302 ARDANQ
+302 AKNADE

-324 FLLVIPGLAAL
+324 FLLVFPGLAAL

-344 YAGQLKNY
+344 YAGQLKNFA
-352 SDGAYPTLV
+352 DGAYPTLV
-361 FQLLPAG
+361 FSLLGHG

-402 KFRPGMDSKGLVRA
+402 KFRPELDSKGLVRA
-416 GQIATVVFMVITVAW
+416 GQIATVIFMLITVAW

-457 AIFLIG
+457 AIFLLG

-478 MAGLVIAIFTVASEV
+478 MTGLAIGIFTVINEISSI
-493 TGMSPAWNGVHFLIK
+493 MPAWNEVHFLVK
-508 APIIFAICSVI
+508 APIIFVICAAV
-519 QIAVSLAT
+519 QIVVSLAT
-527 APPPIEKTTGFIWN
+527 APPPAVKTTGFTWN
-541 NGVYNEDSEAL
+541 NAVYEEDSAAL
-552 KGLAWYENYRVMA
+552 RGLPWYQNYRVLA
-565 VILLVITF
+565 VLLLLVTF

>member
-1 MPNIAFTFRGASE
+1 
-14 SNSERFPVLHTK
+14 
-26 AEQTVTHF
+26 
-34 FTFCTSMNF
+34 MNF
-43 TFTTLDLVIIVGY
+43 TFTNLDLIIIVVY

-117 NYEWMASIVL
+117 NYEWMASVVL
-127 TFFCLFILPFYLKS
+127 AFFCVFILPFYLKS

-163 FITLVGNIFIDTAGT
+163 FITLIGNIFIDTAGT

-190 PEANTVLIVSLLAI
+190 PEANTFMIVSLLAI

-227 ILLVSALIL
+227 ILLISAVIL
-236 SFIVY
+236 GVIVY
-241 EKAGGYSAIMEYASS
+241 DKAGGYDAIVEYANA
-256 KDASFTHLV
+256 KDPSFMHLV
-265 QPLGHPDMPW
+265 QPIDHPDMPW

-302 ARDANQ
+302 ARDANE

-324 FLLVIPGLAAL
+324 FLLVFPGLAAL
-335 KLYPNLQEM
+335 KLYPNLQDM
-344 YAGQLKNY
+344 YAGQLKNF

-368 LIGLVVAGFL
+368 LVGLVVAGFL

-396 TMDFVQ
+396 TMDFVK
-402 KFRPGMDSKGLVRA
+402 KFNPGMDSKSLVRA
-416 GQIATVVFMVITVAW
+416 GQISTVVFMVITVAW

-443 YMQSVLALISPPVV
+443 YMQGVLALISPPVV
-457 AIFLIG
+457 AIFLVG

-478 MAGLVIAIFTVASEV
+478 MTGLTIALFTVASEV
-493 TGMSPAWNGVHFLIK
+493 GDLSPAWNGVHFLIK
-508 APIIFAICSVI
+508 APIIFGICASV
-519 QIAVSLAT
+519 QIIVSLAT
-527 APPPIEKTTGFIWN
+527 AAPPPEKWVGFTWN
-541 NGVYNEDSEAL
+541 KAVYAEDSAEL
-552 KGLAWYENYRVMA
+552 VGVPWYRNYRVMA
-565 VILLVITF
+565 VVLLVITF

>member
-1 MPNIAFTFRGASE
+1 
-14 SNSERFPVLHTK
+14 
-26 AEQTVTHF
+26 
-34 FTFCTSMNF
+34 MNF
-43 TFTTLDLVIIVGY
+43 TFTTIDLVIIVGY

-72 SEEYFLAGRNMP
+72 SEDYFLAGRNMP

-117 NYEWMASIVL
+117 NYEWMASVVL
-127 TFFCLFILPFYLKS
+127 TFFCVFILPFYLKS
-141 QVYTMPEYFEKR
+141 QVYTMPEFFEKR

-190 PEANTVLIVSLLAI
+190 PEANTLLIVSLLAV

-215 SSVMRTEMVNTI
+215 SSVMRTEMVNTV
-227 ILLVSALIL
+227 ILLISAVIL
-236 SFIVY
+236 CFIVY
-241 EKAGGYSAIMEYASS
+241 SKAGGYDAIVAYANE
-256 KDASFTHLV
+256 KDPSFTHLV
-265 QPLGHPDMPW
+265 QPSDHPDMPW
-275 PGLLLGVPLLGF
+275 QGLLLGVPLLGF

-302 ARDANQ
+302 AKNADE

-324 FLLVIPGLAAL
+324 FLLVFPGLAAL

-344 YAGQLKNY
+344 YAGQLKNFA
-352 SDGAYPTLV
+352 DGAYPTLV
-361 FQLLPAG
+361 FDLLPAG
-368 LIGLVVAGFL
+368 LVGLVVAGFL

-402 KFRPGMDSKGLVRA
+402 KFRPDMDSKSLVRA
-416 GQIATVVFMVITVAW
+416 GQIATVAFMLITVAW

-443 YMQSVLALISPPVV
+443 YMQGVLALISPPVV
-457 AIFLIG
+457 AIFLLG

-478 MAGLVIAIFTVASEV
+478 MAGLVIAVFTVASQIGGIWE
-493 TGMSPAWNGVHFLIK
+493 TWDKVHFLVK
-508 APIIFAICSVI
+508 APIILAICATI
-519 QIAVSLAT
+519 QIVVSLAT
-527 APPPIEKTTGFIWN
+527 APPPAVKTAGLTWDN
-541 NGVYNEDSEAL
+541 AVYEEDSAAL
-552 KGLAWYENYRVMA
+552 KGLPWYQNYRVLA
-565 VILLVITF
+565 VLLMLAT
-573 AVVFY
+573 ALVVGLY
-578 YR
+578 W